1 MRINITSRYERM
13 RGSGIKKYGS
23 WHGINEERTDDDVRT
38 ISGGFSTD
46 LINPGNI
53 ICAVA
58 SCSLV
63 LLARITASS

>member
-1 MRINITSRYERM
+1 MNVKLRN
-13 RGSGIKKYGS
+13 KKYKR
-23 WHGINEERTDDDVRT
+23 WHGINEERTNNDVRT
-38 ISGGFSTD
+38 ISSSFSTD